1 MLFHQESLYQMVK
14 EIIINST
21 STQTRVAI
29 TEDGNLV
36 DFFVDYPENRRMVGD
51 IYLGRIARVKPGI
64 RAAFIDVGMKHDAF
78 LHFSDIGER
87 TQQLQDML
95 GDEDADLDE
104 DDDSNGKHPSQTKP
118 DLNRTEPQIPTLKKG
133 QEILIQIIKEP
144 VSNKGVR
151 VSSSV
156 SLPGRFCVLLPYD
169 NKVGISKKIYDYRER
184 KRLRYIARQIVPE
197 NYGLIIRTV
206 AKNQK
211 EEILKDDLKSLMR
224 TWERIEK
231 EAKTKSPP
239 AIVYQDLN
247 TTVSVIRDLFNS
259 DISKIFVDSKKL
271 YKEIKN
277 YLGDVQPTFSDKVE
291 YYKSAHGI
299 FNTFKVE
306 DQIKT
311 LIGRKVPLPSG
322 GYLIIEHTEAM
333 VVIDVNSGKYA
344 KSKDQELNSLKT
356 DLEASREIA
365 RQLRLRDIGGIIVID
380 FIDLEDEK
388 NRKKVYDELR
398 KEFRKDRAKVSILP
412 MSDFGLIQITRQRI
426 RQNIVQALKEVCP
439 ECHGT
444 GLLTKSSHLV
454 YDLESWLRKFR
465 RKSRERSIILKA
477 HPSTAEKIR
486 DGKIKSLFRLK
497 LKYLVKIEVR
507 EDASISPDTF
517 EFFSAKTGRDL
528 TQEFD

>member
-1 MLFHQESLYQMVK
+1 MVK

-51 IYLGRIARVKPGI
+51 IYLGRIARVLPGI
-64 RAAFIDVGMKHDAF
+64 RAAFIDIGMKHDAF

-95 GDEDADLDE
+95 GDEDTDLDDE
-104 DDDSNGKHPSQTKP
+104 DDSNGSTSTQVKP
-118 DLNRTEPQIPTLKKG
+118 ESNRTEPQIPTLKKG

-151 VSSSV
+151 VTSSV

-169 NKVGISKKIYDYRER
+169 NKVGISKKIYDFKER

-206 AKNQK
+206 AQK
-211 EEILKDDLKSLMR
+211 QDEEILKDDLKNLMK

-231 EAKTKSPP
+231 EAKSQNPP
-239 AIVYQDLN
+239 ALVYQDLN

-271 YKEIKN
+271 HKEIKN
-277 YLGDVQPTFSDKVE
+277 YLELVQPAIAEKVE
-291 YYKSAHGI
+291 LYKSTYGI
-299 FNTFKVE
+299 FNTFKVDE
-306 DQIKT
+306 QIKT
-311 LIGRKVPLPSG
+311 LMGRKVTLPSG
-322 GYLIIEHTEAM
+322 GYLVIEHTEAM

-344 KSKDQELNSLKT
+344 KSKEQELNSLKT
-356 DLEASREIA
+356 DLEASREIT

-380 FIDLEDEK
+380 FIDLEDDK
-388 NRKKVYDELR
+388 NRKKVYDELK

-426 RQNIVQALKEVCP
+426 RQNIVQAIKEVCP

-465 RKSRERSIILKA
+465 RKSRERSIILKS
-477 HPSTAEKIR
+477 HPSTVAKIR
-486 DGKIKSLFRLK
+486 EGKIKSLFKLQ
-497 LKYLVKIEVR
+497 LKYLVKITLR
-507 EDASISPDTF
+507 EDPSLSADTF
-517 EFFSAKTGRDL
+517 EFYSAKTGHDL
-528 TQEFD
+528 TREFD